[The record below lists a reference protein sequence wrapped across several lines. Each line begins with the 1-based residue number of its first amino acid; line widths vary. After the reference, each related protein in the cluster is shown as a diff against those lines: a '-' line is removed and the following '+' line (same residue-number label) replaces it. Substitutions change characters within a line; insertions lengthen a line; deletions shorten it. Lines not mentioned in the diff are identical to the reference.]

1 MLSLYML
8 EIIEHNTENIGII
21 IKMVKSIKLRYAY
34 LKENYKLDIVN

>member
-1 MLSLYML
+1 ML

-34 LKENYKLDIVN
+34 LKENYKLGSIEKVKYI